1 MKPFAESCEQ
11 NKRPILSVL
20 RQLLRERRQLL
31 EIGSGTGQH
40 AVYFAEAFPSLTW
53 QTSDREENHPGIH
66 AWLADQGPANALAP
80 LDLDVLH
87 RPWPLAP
94 SSVDAVFSA
103 NTAHIMG
110 WDGVEAMFA
119 GVSEVLADG
128 GLFILY
134 GPFNYRGRYTTEGN
148 ARFDAWLKAR
158 DPQSGIRDIEALVQ
172 LARENGMSLY
182 RDFAMPANNR
192 MVVWVKGSRC

>member
-11 NKRPILSVL
+11 NQRPILTVL
-20 RQLLRERRQLL
+20 RQLLRDNTQLL

-40 AVYFAEAFPSLTW
+40 AVYFAKAFPKLSW
-53 QTSDREENHPGIH
+53 QTSDRQENHTGIH
-66 AWLADQGPANALAP
+66 AWLDDEGPANALAP
-80 LDLDVLH
+80 LDLDVTQQ
-87 RPWPLAP
+87 PWPVDGA
-94 SSVDAVFSA
+94 SFDAVFSA

-119 GVSEVLADG
+119 GVSQALRES

-134 GPFNYRGRYTTEGN
+134 GPFNYNGRFTTEGN
-148 ARFDAWLKAR
+148 SRFNQWLKER
-158 DPQSGIRDIEALVQ
+158 DPQSGIRDYEALQ
-172 LARENGMSLY
+172 ELGQKHGLSMY

-192 MVVWVKGSRC
+192 MLVWVKG